1 MGLMDKVKSQAAA
14 LAEMAQEGARV
25 GQERLTQMQSKRQAD
40 ALLLEYGGLVYL
52 QRAGRGDP
60 GTDARLAEITT
71 QIAAFEAANGPIQVT
86 PAVPPPGAT
95 GSYVPGGTAPTP
107 PGATGSYVPGG
118 TAPTPPG
125 ATGSYVP
132 GAAASASPAGA
143 APSSPAPPAGDGQ
156 AWVTPP
162 PPPPA
167 GGAGGIPSG
176 SYSSDQDQTE

>member
-95 GSYVPGGTAPTP
+95 GSYVPG
-107 PGATGSYVPGG
+107 
-118 TAPTPPG
+118 
-125 ATGSYVP
+125 
-132 GAAASASPAGA
+132 AAASASPAGA

>member
-60 GTDARLAEITT
+60 GADARLAEITT

-95 GSYVPGGTAPTP
+95 GSYVPG
-107 PGATGSYVPGG
+107 
-118 TAPTPPG
+118 
-125 ATGSYVP
+125 
-132 GAAASASPAGA
+132 AAASASPAGA
-143 APSSPAPPAGDGQ
+143 APGSPAPPAG
-156 AWVTPP
+156 
-162 PPPPA
+162 
-167 GGAGGIPSG
+167 GGGGIPSG